1 LATCLVTGGAGFIGS
16 HLVEA
21 LVAEGHRVRVL
32 DDLSTGFA
40 KNLASVQSEVEFVE
54 GSVLD
59 GNLVRSMTEDAD
71 WVFHQAA
78 MASVPKSVDRPLDS
92 HAATATGA
100 LTVLDA
106 ARRSG
111 VKRVVFAGSS
121 SCYGNQPFAANRESD
136 LPAPLSPYAAAK
148 LAGEYY
154 CRAFHETY
162 GLQTVVLRY
171 FNVFGPR
178 QDPSGP
184 YAAVIPIFIER
195 MLAGQAPKINGDGL
209 QSRDFTYVA
218 NVVQGNLLA
227 AKGSFPTG
235 TFNLASGNSYSLL
248 DLVAAI
254 NEFLGTDV
262 EPVFGPVR
270 AGDVKFS
277 QADITLARS
286 VLGFEPCVAFRDG
299 LERTIESFRAACTA
313 GA

>member
-1 LATCLVTGGAGFIGS
+1 LTSCLVTGGAGFIGS

-32 DDLSTGFA
+32 DDLSTGFQR
-40 KNLASVQSEVEFVE
+40 NLSAVASEIEFVQ

-59 GNLVRSMTEDAD
+59 AELVRSMTDGVE

-235 TFNLASGNSYSLL
+235 TFNLASGRSYSLL
-248 DLVAAI
+248 ELVSAI
-254 NEFLGTDV
+254 NDLLGTDI

-270 AGDVKFS
+270 AGDVKYS
-277 QADITLARS
+277 QADITLARN
-286 VLGFEPCVAFRDG
+286 VLGFEPSVAFRDG
-299 LERTIESFRAACTA
+299 LERTIESFRGAYAARA
-313 GA
+313 

>member
-1 LATCLVTGGAGFIGS
+1 MATCLVTGGAGFIGS